1 MSWYRRE
8 LREYPG
14 RRKRWVV
21 AQTDEHQLAN
31 MIGGRGPQSKGFRDR
46 MKAEAWLYWQRD
58 RDKKRDLRRSRRDD
72 YEVRINP

>member
-1 MSWYRRE
+1 VSWYRWE

-21 AQTDEHQLAN
+21 AQTEDHQVTHVT
-31 MIGGRGPQSKGFRDR
+31 GGRGPQSKGFRDLSR
-46 MKAEAWLYWQRD
+46 AEAWLYRQRD
-58 RDKKRDLRRSRRDD
+58 RDKKRDLRRGRQDD